1 MAEHLRPETVEQVVE
16 FIRWAVAG
24 DQPLDVRGRG
34 SKLALGRSTNVATC
48 LDLSRFTGITLYE
61 PNELVMTA
69 KAATPIAEIEAVLAK
84 HRQHLA
90 FEPPDLG
97 LILGG
102 APGQGSIGG
111 ALACNLAGPRRIK
124 SGAARDHFLG
134 FHAVSGRGEV
144 FKSGGRVMK
153 NVTGFDLSKL
163 MAGSMGTLA
172 TLTDVTVKVMPAPE
186 KTRTVLVLGFSDAD
200 AVRPMT
206 DALNSPF
213 DVSGVAH
220 LPATVAAGSRVS
232 YVAGAG
238 AAVTAIRVE
247 GPGPSVESRCASLR
261 ALLGR
266 SGAIEELHTRNSI
279 ALWREIR
286 DAALV
291 AGGNDDQIWRLSVP
305 PASGPRVA
313 SEIVGAIGG
322 RYFYD
327 WGGGLIWL
335 ALAPQADAGH
345 TAVRAAIGAGG
356 GHAALVRAA
365 EGVRAAVPVF
375 QPQPDALAQ
384 LTQRVKA
391 SFDPKGILN
400 RGRMYAGL

>member
-1 MAEHLRPETVEQVVE
+1 MAEHLRPETVEQIVQCV
-16 FIRWAVAG
+16 RAAVAE
-24 DQPLDVRGRG
+24 DQALEVRGRG
-34 SKLALGRSTNVATC
+34 SKRRLGRPTNTGTC
-48 LDLSRFTGITLYE
+48 LDLSKFTGITLYE
-61 PNELVMTA
+61 PNELVLMA

-84 HRQHLA
+84 ERQHLA

-97 LILGG
+97 AVLGEG
-102 APGQGSIGG
+102 AGEGSIGG
-111 ALACNLAGPRRIK
+111 VLACNLAGPRRIK
-124 SGAARDHFLG
+124 SGAARDHILG
-134 FHAVSGRGEV
+134 FNAVSGRGEM

-172 TLTDVTVKVMPAPE
+172 ALTDVTVKVLPAPE
-186 KTRTVLVLGFSDAD
+186 KTRTVLVTGLAD
-200 AVRPMT
+200 ATAVRAMT

-213 DVSGVAH
+213 EVSGAAHMPVA
-220 LPATVAAGSRVS
+220 VAAGSRVS

-238 AAVTAIRVE
+238 AADTAIRIE

-261 ALLGR
+261 TLLGAF
-266 SGAIEELHTRNSI
+266 GAVEELHSKNSF

-286 DAALV
+286 DATLV
-291 AGGNDDQIWRLSVP
+291 AGHGEEQIWRLSVP
-305 PASGPRVA
+305 PASGPRVV
-313 SEIVGAIGG
+313 SEIVRAAGG

-327 WGGGLIWL
+327 WGGGLIWI
-335 ALAPQADAGH
+335 ALPPVADAAH

-356 GHAALVRAA
+356 GHASLLRAA
-365 EGVRAAVPVF
+365 ESVRAAVPVF
-375 QPQPDALAQ
+375 QPQADALAQ

-400 RGRMYAGL
+400 RGRMYAGV